1 MLDFSSIVE
10 ILEEMEKT
18 KSRLELT
25 DYLVTLF
32 KNNSSD
38 LIDKIIYLI
47 QGKIRPDYEGI
58 EMGIAEKMI
67 IRMISQISNISIDK
81 VYQKYNKIGD
91 LGSVAEEIMKNK
103 VQTTLFNEKV
113 TIERIYLIFDK
124 ISKITGKGSQ
134 EIKLRLFISLFNDA
148 SPKECKY
155 IIRFALGT
163 LRLGIADIT
172 IMDALALAYTSD
184 KKNRKILE
192 NAYNVSSDL
201 GRVSKILANDGIKAV
216 TAIKIELFIPIRPM
230 LAERVQTTKEA
241 LEKVSG
247 RGAVEFKL
255 DGERVQIHRKDK
267 KVQIFSRSLENI
279 SHYYP
284 DVAEASKTIGLKNF
298 IIEAEVVAINKYT
311 EEYLPFQ
318 ELMHRRR
325 KYDIAKNVEQYPVSV
340 NVFDILW
347 ATAKDKTNLPY
358 QDRRNLLKDVI
369 TKSVDQK
376 ITLIPQ
382 KIVTNTEELEKFMAK
397 SIEHGCEG
405 LVVKQTSSPYRAGA
419 RGFAW
424 IKIKREYRSELV
436 DSLDLV
442 VVGGAYGKGRRVG
455 KYGALLLAIYDKKE
469 NVFKSVC
476 KVGSGFTDEVLE
488 ELFRELGKHI
498 IPKRH
503 PHVYSKLEMD
513 SWFTPTVVIEIIA
526 SEITLSPEYDAGMDS
541 IRKGF
546 GLSLR
551 FPKFTKKIRLDKSP
565 QDITDE
571 SELIQMYKK
580 QRNIK
585 LK

>member
-1 MLDFSSIVE
+1 VLDFSTIVK
-10 ILEEMEKT
+10 ILGQMEQT
-18 KSRLELT
+18 TSRLELT
-25 DYLVTLF
+25 NYLVTLF
-32 KNNSSD
+32 KNTPSD
-38 LIDKIIYLI
+38 LVDKIIYLI

-67 IRMISQISNISIDK
+67 IRIISQISNISNDE
-81 VYQKYNKIGD
+81 VYRKYREKGD
-91 LGSVAEEIMKNK
+91 LGSVAEAILKNK
-103 VQTTLFNEKV
+103 IQTTLFNEKV
-113 TIERIYLIFDK
+113 TIERIYLVFDK
-124 ISKITGKGSQ
+124 ISKTTGKGSQ
-134 EIKLRLFISLFNDA
+134 ETKIKLFASLFNDS
-148 SPKECKY
+148 SPEECKY

-201 GRVSKILANDGIKAV
+201 GRVSKILAKQGLKAV
-216 TAIKIELFIPIRPM
+216 SAIKIELFIPIRPM
-230 LAERVQTTKEA
+230 LAERVQTSKEA

-247 RGAVEFKL
+247 KAAVEFKL
-255 DGERVQIHRKDK
+255 DGERVQIHRGDK

-279 SHYYP
+279 THYYP
-284 DVAEASKTIGLKNF
+284 DVAEASRTITLRNF

-311 EEYLPFQ
+311 EEFLPFQ

-325 KYDIAKNVEQYPVSV
+325 KYDIDKNVENYPVSV
-340 NVFDILW
+340 NVFDILY
-347 ATAKDKTNLPY
+347 ASGRDKTTLPY
-358 QDRRNLLKDVI
+358 IERRALLKDTI
-369 TKSVDQK
+369 TNSVDRRLTLIQQRIVSSVDQ
-376 ITLIPQ
+376 
-382 KIVTNTEELEKFMAK
+382 LEKFMAK
-397 SIEHGCEG
+397 SIQYGCEG
-405 LVVKQTSSPYRAGA
+405 LVVKQTNSPYRAGA

-436 DSLDLV
+436 DTLDLV
-442 VVGGAYGKGRRVG
+442 IIGGSYGRGRRVG
-455 KYGALLLAIYDKKE
+455 RYGALLLAVYDKNE

-488 ELFRELGKHI
+488 ELFTDLGKYM
-498 IPKRH
+498 IPKKH
-503 PHVYSKLEMD
+503 PRVYSKLEMNT
-513 SWFTPTVVIEIIA
+513 WFIPTIVIEIIA

-551 FPKFTKKIRLDKSP
+551 FPKFTKKIRRDKNP

-571 SELIQMYKK
+571 SELIEMYRK

-585 LK
+585 L

>member
-1 MLDFSSIVE
+1 MLDFSTIVK
-10 ILEEMEKT
+10 ILGQMEQT
-18 KSRLELT
+18 TSRLELT
-25 DYLVTLF
+25 NYLVTLF
-32 KNNSSD
+32 KNTPSD
-38 LIDKIIYLI
+38 LVDKIIYLI

-67 IRMISQISNISIDK
+67 IRIISQISNISNDE
-81 VYQKYNKIGD
+81 VYRKYREKGD
-91 LGSVAEEIMKNK
+91 LGSVAEAILKNK
-103 VQTTLFNEKV
+103 IQTTLFKEKV
-113 TIERIYLIFDK
+113 TIERIYLVFDK
-124 ISKITGKGSQ
+124 ISKTTGKGSQ
-134 EIKLRLFISLFNDA
+134 ETKIKLFASLFNDS
-148 SPKECKY
+148 SPEECKY

-201 GRVSKILANDGIKAV
+201 GRVSKILAKQGLKAV
-216 TAIKIELFIPIRPM
+216 SAIKIELFIPIRPM
-230 LAERVQTTKEA
+230 LAERVQTSKEA

-247 RGAVEFKL
+247 KAAVEFKL
-255 DGERVQIHRKDK
+255 DGERVQIHRGDK

-279 SHYYP
+279 THYYP
-284 DVAEASKTIGLKNF
+284 DVAEASRTITLRNF

-311 EEYLPFQ
+311 EEFLPFQ

-325 KYDIAKNVEQYPVSV
+325 KYDIDKNVENYPVSV
-340 NVFDILW
+340 NVFDILY
-347 ATAKDKTNLPY
+347 ASGRDKTNLPY
-358 QDRRNLLKDVI
+358 IERRELLKDTI
-369 TKSVDQK
+369 TNSVDRRLTLIQQRIVSSVDQ
-376 ITLIPQ
+376 
-382 KIVTNTEELEKFMAK
+382 LEKFMAK
-397 SIEHGCEG
+397 SIQYGCEG
-405 LVVKQTSSPYRAGA
+405 LVVKQTNSPYRAGA

-436 DSLDLV
+436 DTLDLV
-442 VVGGAYGKGRRVG
+442 IIGGSYGRGRRVG
-455 KYGALLLAIYDKKE
+455 RYGALLLAVYDKNE

-488 ELFRELGKHI
+488 ELFTDLGKYM
-498 IPKRH
+498 IPKKH
-503 PHVYSKLEMD
+503 PRVYSKLEMNT
-513 SWFTPTVVIEIIA
+513 WFIPTIVIEIIA

-551 FPKFTKKIRLDKSP
+551 FPKFTKKIRRDKNP

-571 SELIQMYKK
+571 SELIEMYRK

-585 LK
+585 L

>member
-1 MLDFSSIVE
+1 
-10 ILEEMEKT
+10 MEQT
-18 KSRLELT
+18 TSRLELT
-25 DYLVTLF
+25 NYLVTLF
-32 KNNSSD
+32 KNTPSD
-38 LIDKIIYLI
+38 LVDKIIYLI

-67 IRMISQISNISIDK
+67 IRIISQISNISNDE
-81 VYQKYNKIGD
+81 VYRKYREKGD
-91 LGSVAEEIMKNK
+91 LGSVAEAILKNK
-103 VQTTLFNEKV
+103 IQTTLFNEKV
-113 TIERIYLIFDK
+113 TIARIYLVFDK
-124 ISKITGKGSQ
+124 ISKTTGKGSQ
-134 EIKLRLFISLFNDA
+134 ETKIKLFASLFNDS
-148 SPKECKY
+148 SPEECKY

-201 GRVSKILANDGIKAV
+201 GRVSKILAKEGLKAV
-216 TAIKIELFIPIRPM
+216 SAIKIELFIPIRPM
-230 LAERVQTTKEA
+230 LAERVQTSKEA

-247 RGAVEFKL
+247 KAAVEFKL
-255 DGERVQIHRKDK
+255 DGERVQIHRGDK

-279 SHYYP
+279 THYYP
-284 DVAEASKTIGLKNF
+284 DVAEASRTITLRNF

-311 EEYLPFQ
+311 EEFLPFQ

-325 KYDIAKNVEQYPVSV
+325 KYDIDKNVENYPVSV
-340 NVFDILW
+340 NVFDILY
-347 ATAKDKTNLPY
+347 ASGRDKTNLPY
-358 QDRRNLLKDVI
+358 IERRELLKDTI
-369 TKSVDQK
+369 TNSVDRRLTLIQQRIVSSVDQ
-376 ITLIPQ
+376 
-382 KIVTNTEELEKFMAK
+382 LEKFMAK
-397 SIEHGCEG
+397 SIQYGCEG
-405 LVVKQTSSPYRAGA
+405 LVVKQTNSPYRAGA

-436 DSLDLV
+436 DTLDLV
-442 VVGGAYGKGRRVG
+442 IIGGSYGRGRRVG
-455 KYGALLLAIYDKKE
+455 RYGALLLAVYDKNE

-488 ELFRELGKHI
+488 ELFTDLGKYM
-498 IPKRH
+498 IPKKH
-503 PHVYSKLEMD
+503 PRVYSKLEMNT
-513 SWFTPTVVIEIIA
+513 WFIPTIVIEIIA

-551 FPKFTKKIRLDKSP
+551 FPKFTKKIRRDKNP

-571 SELIQMYKK
+571 SELIEMYRK

-585 LK
+585 L

>member
-1 MLDFSSIVE
+1 MLDFSTIVK
-10 ILEEMEKT
+10 ILGQMEQT
-18 KSRLELT
+18 TSRLELT
-25 DYLVTLF
+25 NYLVTLF
-32 KNNSSD
+32 KNTPSD
-38 LIDKIIYLI
+38 LVDKIIYLI

-67 IRMISQISNISIDK
+67 IRIISQISNISSDE
-81 VYQKYNKIGD
+81 VYRKYREKGD
-91 LGSVAEEIMKNK
+91 LGSVAEAILKNK
-103 VQTTLFNEKV
+103 IQTTLFNEKV
-113 TIERIYLIFDK
+113 TIERIYLVFDK
-124 ISKITGKGSQ
+124 ISKTTGKGSQ
-134 EIKLRLFISLFNDA
+134 ETKIKLFASLFNDS
-148 SPKECKY
+148 SPEECKY

-201 GRVSKILANDGIKAV
+201 GRVSKILAKQGLKAV
-216 TAIKIELFIPIRPM
+216 SAIKIELFIPIRPM
-230 LAERVQTTKEA
+230 LAERVQTSKEA

-247 RGAVEFKL
+247 KAAVEFKL
-255 DGERVQIHRKDK
+255 DGERVQIHRGDK

-279 SHYYP
+279 THYYP
-284 DVAEASKTIGLKNF
+284 DVAEASRTITLRNF

-311 EEYLPFQ
+311 EEFLPFQ

-325 KYDIAKNVEQYPVSV
+325 KYDIDKNVENYPVSV
-340 NVFDILW
+340 NVFDILY
-347 ATAKDKTNLPY
+347 ASGRDKTNLPY
-358 QDRRNLLKDVI
+358 IERRALLKDTI
-369 TKSVDQK
+369 TNSVDRRLTLIQQRIVSSVDQ
-376 ITLIPQ
+376 
-382 KIVTNTEELEKFMAK
+382 LEKFMAK
-397 SIEHGCEG
+397 SIEYGCEG
-405 LVVKQTSSPYRAGA
+405 LVVKQTNSPYRAGA

-436 DSLDLV
+436 DTLDLV
-442 VVGGAYGKGRRVG
+442 IIGGSYGRGRRVG
-455 KYGALLLAIYDKKE
+455 RYGALLLAVYDKNE

-488 ELFRELGKHI
+488 ELFTDLGKYM
-498 IPKRH
+498 IPKKH
-503 PHVYSKLEMD
+503 PRVYSKLEMNT
-513 SWFTPTVVIEIIA
+513 WFIPTIVIEIIA

-551 FPKFTKKIRLDKSP
+551 FPKFTKKIRRDKNP

-571 SELIQMYKK
+571 SELIEMYRK

-585 LK
+585 L

>member
-1 MLDFSSIVE
+1 MLDFSSIVD
-10 ILEEMEKT
+10 ILEEMEQT
-18 KSRLELT
+18 ASRLQLT
-25 DYLVTLF
+25 DHLVTLF

-67 IRMISQISNISIDK
+67 IRMISQISNISVDK
-81 VYQKYNKIGD
+81 VNQKYNKIGD

-103 VQTTLFNEKV
+103 VQTTLFKEKV
-113 TIERIYLIFDK
+113 TIDRIYLIFDK

-134 EIKLRLFISLFNDA
+134 ELKLRLFTSLFNDA
-148 SPKECKY
+148 TPKECKY

-172 IMDALALAYTSD
+172 IMDALAIAYTSD

-201 GRVSKILANDGIKAV
+201 GRVSKILAQDGIKAV

-230 LAERVQTTKEA
+230 LAERVRTTEEA
-241 LEKVSG
+241 LEKVAG

-284 DVAEASKTIGLKNF
+284 DVAEASKTISLRNF
-298 IIEAEVVAINKYT
+298 IIEAEVVAVNKYT

-325 KYDIAKNVEQYPVSV
+325 KYDIAKNMEEYPVSI

-347 ATAKDKTNLPY
+347 ASSKDKTNLPY
-358 QDRRNLLKDVI
+358 EDRRNLLKEII
-369 TKSVDQK
+369 TKSVDRK

-382 KIVTNTEELEKFMAK
+382 KIVTNTEDLEKFMAK
-397 SIEHGCEG
+397 SIEHGSEG
-405 LVVKQTSSPYRAGA
+405 LVVKQISSTYRAGA

-424 IKIKREYRSELV
+424 IKS
-436 DSLDLV
+436 
-442 VVGGAYGKGRRVG
+442 
-455 KYGALLLAIYDKKE
+455 KE
-469 NVFKSVC
+469 NI
-476 KVGSGFTDEVLE
+476 KV
-488 ELFRELGKHI
+488 
-498 IPKRH
+498 
-503 PHVYSKLEMD
+503 
-513 SWFTPTVVIEIIA
+513 
-526 SEITLSPEYDAGMDS
+526 
-541 IRKGF
+541 
-546 GLSLR
+546 
-551 FPKFTKKIRLDKSP
+551 
-565 QDITDE
+565 
-571 SELIQMYKK
+571 
-580 QRNIK
+580 N
-585 LK
+585 

>member
-1 MLDFSSIVE
+1 VLDFSTIVK
-10 ILEEMEKT
+10 ILGQMEQT
-18 KSRLELT
+18 TSRLELT
-25 DYLVTLF
+25 NYLVTLF
-32 KNNSSD
+32 KNTPSD
-38 LIDKIIYLI
+38 LVDKIIYLI

-67 IRMISQISNISIDK
+67 IRIISQISNISNDE
-81 VYQKYNKIGD
+81 VYRKYREKGD
-91 LGSVAEEIMKNK
+91 LGSVAEAILKNK
-103 VQTTLFNEKV
+103 IQTTLFNEKV
-113 TIERIYLIFDK
+113 TIERIYLVFDK
-124 ISKITGKGSQ
+124 ISKTTGKGSQ
-134 EIKLRLFISLFNDA
+134 ETKIKLFASLFNDS
-148 SPKECKY
+148 SPEECKY

-201 GRVSKILANDGIKAV
+201 GRVSKILAKQGLKAV
-216 TAIKIELFIPIRPM
+216 SAIKIELFIPIRPM
-230 LAERVQTTKEA
+230 LAERVQTSKEA

-247 RGAVEFKL
+247 KAAVEFKL
-255 DGERVQIHRKDK
+255 DGERVQIHRGDK

-279 SHYYP
+279 THYYP
-284 DVAEASKTIGLKNF
+284 DVAEASRTITLRNF

-311 EEYLPFQ
+311 EEFLPFQ

-325 KYDIAKNVEQYPVSV
+325 KYDIDKNVENYPVSV
-340 NVFDILW
+340 NVFDILY
-347 ATAKDKTNLPY
+347 ASGRDKTNLPY
-358 QDRRNLLKDVI
+358 IERRALLKDSI
-369 TKSVDQK
+369 TNSVDRRLTLIQQRIVSSVDQ
-376 ITLIPQ
+376 
-382 KIVTNTEELEKFMAK
+382 LEKFMAK
-397 SIEHGCEG
+397 SIEYGCEG
-405 LVVKQTSSPYRAGA
+405 LVVKQTNSPYRAGA

-436 DSLDLV
+436 DTLDLV
-442 VVGGAYGKGRRVG
+442 IIGGSYGRGRRVG
-455 KYGALLLAIYDKKE
+455 RYGALLLAVYDKNE

-488 ELFRELGKHI
+488 ELFTDLGKYM
-498 IPKRH
+498 IPKKH
-503 PHVYSKLEMD
+503 PRVYSKLEMNT
-513 SWFTPTVVIEIIA
+513 WFIPTIVIEIIA

-551 FPKFTKKIRLDKSP
+551 FPKFTKKIRRDKNP

-571 SELIQMYKK
+571 SELIEMYRK

-585 LK
+585 L

>member
-1 MLDFSSIVE
+1 VLDFSTIVN
-10 ILEEMEKT
+10 ILGQMEQT
-18 KSRLELT
+18 TSRLELT
-25 DYLVTLF
+25 NYLVTLF
-32 KNNSSD
+32 KNTPSD
-38 LIDKIIYLI
+38 LVDKIIYLI

-67 IRMISQISNISIDK
+67 IRIISQISNISNDE
-81 VYQKYNKIGD
+81 VYRKYREKGD
-91 LGSVAEEIMKNK
+91 LGSVAEAILKNK
-103 VQTTLFNEKV
+103 IQTTLFNEKV
-113 TIERIYLIFDK
+113 TIERIYLVFDK
-124 ISKITGKGSQ
+124 ISKTTGKGSQ
-134 EIKLRLFISLFNDA
+134 ETKIKLFASLFNDS
-148 SPKECKY
+148 SPEECKY

-201 GRVSKILANDGIKAV
+201 GRVSKILAKEGLKAV
-216 TAIKIELFIPIRPM
+216 SAIKIELFIPIRPM
-230 LAERVQTTKEA
+230 LAERVQTSKEA

-247 RGAVEFKL
+247 KAAVEFKL
-255 DGERVQIHRKDK
+255 DGERVQIHRRDK

-279 SHYYP
+279 THYYP
-284 DVAEASKTIGLKNF
+284 DVAEASRTITLRNF

-311 EEYLPFQ
+311 EEFLPFQ

-325 KYDIAKNVEQYPVSV
+325 KYDIDKNVENYPVSV
-340 NVFDILW
+340 NVFDILY
-347 ATAKDKTNLPY
+347 ASGRDKTNLPY
-358 QDRRNLLKDVI
+358 IERRELLKDTI
-369 TKSVDQK
+369 TNSVDRRLTLIQQRIVSSVDQ
-376 ITLIPQ
+376 
-382 KIVTNTEELEKFMAK
+382 LEKFMAK
-397 SIEHGCEG
+397 SIQYGCEG
-405 LVVKQTSSPYRAGA
+405 LVVKQTNSPYRAGA

-436 DSLDLV
+436 DTLDLV
-442 VVGGAYGKGRRVG
+442 IIGGSYGRGRRVG
-455 KYGALLLAIYDKKE
+455 RYGALLLAVYDKNE

-488 ELFRELGKHI
+488 ELFTDLGKYM
-498 IPKRH
+498 IPKKH
-503 PHVYSKLEMD
+503 PRVYSKLEMHT
-513 SWFTPTVVIEIIA
+513 WFIPTIVIEIIA

-551 FPKFTKKIRLDKSP
+551 FPKFTKKIRRDKNP

-571 SELIQMYKK
+571 SELIEMYRK

-585 LK
+585 L

>member
-1 MLDFSSIVE
+1 
-10 ILEEMEKT
+10 MEQT
-18 KSRLELT
+18 TSRLELT
-25 DYLVTLF
+25 NYLVTLF
-32 KNNSSD
+32 KNTPSD
-38 LIDKIIYLI
+38 LVDKIIYLI

-67 IRMISQISNISIDK
+67 IRIISQISNISNDE
-81 VYQKYNKIGD
+81 VYRKYREKGD
-91 LGSVAEEIMKNK
+91 LGSVAEAILKNK
-103 VQTTLFNEKV
+103 IQTTLFNEKV
-113 TIERIYLIFDK
+113 TIERIYLVFDK
-124 ISKITGKGSQ
+124 ISKTTGKGSQ
-134 EIKLRLFISLFNDA
+134 ETKIKLFASLFNDS
-148 SPKECKY
+148 SPEECKY

-201 GRVSKILANDGIKAV
+201 GRVSKILAKEGLKAV
-216 TAIKIELFIPIRPM
+216 SAIKIELFIPIRPM
-230 LAERVQTTKEA
+230 LAERVQTSKEA

-247 RGAVEFKL
+247 KAAVEFKL
-255 DGERVQIHRKDK
+255 DGERVQIHRGDK

-279 SHYYP
+279 THYYP
-284 DVAEASKTIGLKNF
+284 DVAEASRTITLRNF

-311 EEYLPFQ
+311 EEFLPFQ

-325 KYDIAKNVEQYPVSV
+325 KYDIDKNVENYPVSV
-340 NVFDILW
+340 NVFDILY
-347 ATAKDKTNLPY
+347 ASGRDKTNLPY
-358 QDRRNLLKDVI
+358 IERRELLKDTI
-369 TKSVDQK
+369 TNSVDRRLTLIQQRIVSSVDQ
-376 ITLIPQ
+376 
-382 KIVTNTEELEKFMAK
+382 LEKFMAK
-397 SIEHGCEG
+397 SIEYGCEG
-405 LVVKQTSSPYRAGA
+405 LVVKQTNSPYRAGA

-436 DSLDLV
+436 DTLDLV
-442 VVGGAYGKGRRVG
+442 IIGGSYGRGRRVG
-455 KYGALLLAIYDKKE
+455 RYGALLLAVYDKNE

-488 ELFRELGKHI
+488 ELFTDLGKYM
-498 IPKRH
+498 IPKKH
-503 PHVYSKLEMD
+503 PRVYSKLEMNT
-513 SWFTPTVVIEIIA
+513 WFIPTIVIEIIA

-551 FPKFTKKIRLDKSP
+551 FPKFTKKIRRDKNP

-571 SELIQMYKK
+571 SELIEMYRK

-585 LK
+585 L

>member
-1 MLDFSSIVE
+1 MDFSIIVN
-10 ILEEMEKT
+10 IMEQMEQT

-25 DYLVTLF
+25 NHLVTLF
-32 KNNSSD
+32 KSTPPD
-38 LIDKIIYLI
+38 LVDKIIYLI

-58 EMGIAEKMI
+58 EVGIAEKTI
-67 IRMISQISNISIDK
+67 IRIISQISSISIDE
-81 VYQKYNKIGD
+81 VYHKYREIGD
-91 LGSVAEEIMKNK
+91 LGNVAELILKNK
-103 VQTTLFNEKV
+103 VQTTLFEEKV

-124 ISKITGKGSQ
+124 IAKTAGKGSQ
-134 EIKLRLFISLFNDA
+134 EIKLKLLTSLFNDS
-148 SPKECKY
+148 SPQECKY

-184 KKNRKILE
+184 KKNRKPLE
-192 NAYNVSSDL
+192 SAYNVSSDL
-201 GRVSKILANDGIKAV
+201 GRVSKILATDGISAV
-216 TAIKIELFIPIRPM
+216 SHIKIELFIPIRPM
-230 LAERVQTTKEA
+230 LAERVQTSEEA

-247 RGAVEFKL
+247 KGAVEFKL
-255 DGERVQIHRKDK
+255 DGERVQIHRKGK
-267 KVQIFSRSLENI
+267 KVEIFSRSMENI
-279 SHYYP
+279 THYYP
-284 DVAEASKTIGLKNF
+284 DVAEVSRTIKLTNF

-311 EEYLPFQ
+311 EEFLPFQ

-325 KYDIAKNVEQYPVSV
+325 KYDIARNVENYPVSV

-347 ATAKDKTNLPY
+347 ASGRDKTKLPY
-358 QDRRNLLKDVI
+358 LRRRELLEDIITNLLDRKL
-369 TKSVDQK
+369 
-376 ITLIPQ
+376 TLIHQ
-382 KIVTNTEELEKFMAK
+382 KIVTSVEELEKFMAK
-397 SIEHGCEG
+397 SIEYGCEG
-405 LVVKQTSSPYRAGA
+405 LVVKQTDSPYRAGA

-442 VVGGAYGKGRRVG
+442 IVGGSHGRGRRVG
-455 KYGALLLAIYDKKE
+455 KYGALLLAVFDKNE
-469 NVFKSVC
+469 NGFKSVC

-488 ELFRELGKHI
+488 ELFKELGKHK
-498 IPKRH
+498 IPKKH
-503 PHVYSKLEMD
+503 PRVYSKLEMD
-513 SWFTPTVVIEIIA
+513 TWFTPTIVIEIIA

-551 FPKFTKKIRLDKSP
+551 FPKFTKKIRRDKNP

-571 SELIQMYKK
+571 SELIRMYRK

-585 LK
+585 L

>member
-1 MLDFSSIVE
+1 
-10 ILEEMEKT
+10 MEQMEQT

-25 DYLVTLF
+25 NHLVTLF
-32 KNNSSD
+32 KSTSPD
-38 LIDKIIYLI
+38 LVDKIIYLI

-58 EMGIAEKMI
+58 EMGIAEKTI
-67 IRMISQISNISIDK
+67 IRIISQISGNSIDK
-81 VYQKYNKIGD
+81 VYHKYREIGD
-91 LGSVAEEIMKNK
+91 LGNVAEVILENK
-103 VQTTLFNEKV
+103 VQTTLFDEKV

-124 ISKITGKGSQ
+124 IAKTAGKGSQ
-134 EIKLRLFISLFNDA
+134 EIKLKLLTSLFNDS
-148 SPKECKY
+148 SPQECKY

-184 KKNRKILE
+184 KKNRKPLE
-192 NAYNVSSDL
+192 SAYNVSSDL
-201 GRVSKILANDGIKAV
+201 GRVSKILATDGISAV
-216 TAIKIELFIPIRPM
+216 SDIKIELFIPIRPM
-230 LAERVQTTKEA
+230 LAERVQTSEEA

-247 RGAVEFKL
+247 KGAVEFKL
-255 DGERVQIHRKDK
+255 DGERVQIHRKGR
-267 KVQIFSRSLENI
+267 KVEIFSRSMENI
-279 SHYYP
+279 THYYP
-284 DVAEASKTIGLKNF
+284 DVAEVSRTIKLTNF

-311 EEYLPFQ
+311 EEFLPFQ

-325 KYDIAKNVEQYPVSV
+325 KYDIARNVENYPVSV

-347 ATAKDKTNLPY
+347 ASGRDKTKLPY
-358 QDRRNLLKDVI
+358 LKRRELLKDII
-369 TKSVDQK
+369 TNLLDRKL
-376 ITLIPQ
+376 TLIHQ
-382 KIVTNTEELEKFMAK
+382 KIVTNVEELEKFMAK
-397 SIEHGCEG
+397 SIEYGCEG
-405 LVVKQTSSPYRAGA
+405 LVVKQTDSPYRAGA

-424 IKIKREYRSELV
+424 TKIKREYRSELV

-442 VVGGAYGKGRRVG
+442 IVGGSHGRGRRVG
-455 KYGALLLAIYDKKE
+455 RYGALLLAIFDKNE

-488 ELFRELGKHI
+488 ELFKELGKHK
-498 IPKRH
+498 IPKKH
-503 PHVYSKLEMD
+503 PRVYSKLEMD
-513 SWFTPTVVIEIIA
+513 TWFTPTIVIEIIA

-551 FPKFTKKIRLDKSP
+551 FPKFTKKIRRDKKP

-571 SELIQMYKK
+571 SELIQMYRK

-585 LK
+585 L